1 MYARSKKCVGVD
13 PLCIPA
19 YPSMLNPFLGLP
31 PGSLHT
37 PSKPLYVKLSP
48 FLAASPPK
56 PSLFTPQALHFRNP
70 RLSVSAFCLLNHQ
83 LESWRGGFRAAF
95 DKKEKWVLLGCVTCV
110 FPWPASQMSLHTQLP
125 NERVKPFV
133 PRGINTN
140 VLLRNFP
147 CDSTKVG
154 RSLPKKC
161 PFLRQK

>member
-56 PSLFTPQALHFRNP
+56 PSLFSPPSTPLP
-70 RLSVSAFCLLNHQ
+70 KPPSVSQRLLSAQPPAGELARGISCCIWQKRMRRNGCCLGVWRVFSLGPPLKCLCTHSCPTNGSNRSFPE
-83 LESWRGGFRAAF
+83 ESI
-95 DKKEKWVLLGCVTCV
+95 
-110 FPWPASQMSLHTQLP
+110 QMSSG
-125 NERVKPFV
+125 VS
-133 PRGINTN
+133 INFKTW
-140 VLLRNFP
+140 VF
-147 CDSTKVG
+147 
-154 RSLPKKC
+154 
-161 PFLRQK
+161 F